1 MAFPDLRNQ
10 KERRDPEEMLRHLQT
25 FELDLK
31 FSVGIWYFAPGGGR
45 FHDAYSEPK
54 SVPERLEMASG
65 LAKYG
70 VKGIEAHYPLEANQ
84 ENLHLYKQLERQE
97 GIRLTG
103 IGPHIFWHRDF
114 EFGSLSNPYPDAHD
128 KAYRILVDNL
138 TLVKAADADV
148 CGIWP
153 GIDGYTYSYGH
164 LYYDM
169 WDRFEEAVAAAMDE
183 VPGVRV
189 AIEPKPYEP
198 APNNIYRTSADGL
211 IMAHDVESRLKAPVN
226 RRLLADGHA
235 LVGMQPEIGHVRMG
249 FEDTPYV
256 FSRITREGRLAHT
269 HWNSQPLGNYDQ
281 DLNVGVV
288 APEQAEAALY
298 VLKMHGYRG
307 YFGIDINPER
317 MPVSRALINN
327 MDALRSLN
335 DRINSLDHEQVISAT
350 THPERARGYLEAL
363 LIRARS
369 GNPGALSPLPKLG

>member
-1 MAFPDLRNQ
+1 MAFPDLRSQ
-10 KERRDPEEMLRHLQT
+10 KQRRDPEAMLKHLQS

-31 FSVGIWYFAPGGGR
+31 FSVGIWYFAASGGR
-45 FHDAYSEPK
+45 FHDAYGEPK
-54 SVPERLEMASG
+54 SVPERIQMAAG

-70 VKGIEAHYPLEANQ
+70 VKGMEAHYPLEANE
-84 ENLHLYKQLERQE
+84 ENLHLYRQLERE
-97 GIRLTG
+97 ASIKLTG
-103 IGPHIFWHRDF
+103 VGPHIFWHRDY
-114 EFGSLSNPYPDAHD
+114 EFGSLSNPCADARRQACD
-128 KAYRILVDNL
+128 LLANNIKF
-138 TLVKAADADV
+138 VKAADANV

-183 VPGVRV
+183 TPGVRV

-211 IMAHDVESRLKAPVN
+211 IMCKDIEARLTNPEN
-226 RRLLADGHA
+226 RRLLQEGHA

-269 HWNSQPLGNYDQ
+269 HWNSQPMGNYDQ

-288 APEQAEAALY
+288 EWQQAEAALY
-298 VLKMHGYRG
+298 ALKMTGYQG

-317 MPVSRALINN
+317 MPLEKAIEINTTAVRI
-327 MDALRSLN
+327 MN
-335 DRINSLDHEQVISAT
+335 DRINALPHERILECYYDPRN
-350 THPERARGYLEAL
+350 HRGDLEMILAETM
-363 LIRARS
+363 R
-369 GNPGALSPLPKLG
+369 